1 MSQIFLTLS
10 NLFVDIALHYTHI
23 NTCYAFLLLF
33 ILPIYTMVSITK
45 YQNISYNVDIVDNC
59 ILILGSVTVSFE
71 DLVTS
76 EENTTA
82 DILV

>member
-1 MSQIFLTLS
+1 
-10 NLFVDIALHYTHI
+10 
-23 NTCYAFLLLF
+23 
-33 ILPIYTMVSITK
+33 MVSITK

-59 ILILGSVTVSFE
+59 ILILGSATVSFE